1 MKYSGAKH
9 GHTDIYSPGWFKEVF
24 DIRMNFI
31 IAGEFLQLC
40 VFCSLVV
47 NESLFVPSEMF
58 VILINMPSNYSL
70 LLLCAY

>member
-31 IAGEFLQLC
+31 IAGELYNIAA
-40 VFCSLVV
+40 VRV
-47 NESLFVPSEMF
+47 
-58 VILINMPSNYSL
+58 L
-70 LLLCAY
+70 LLGGQ